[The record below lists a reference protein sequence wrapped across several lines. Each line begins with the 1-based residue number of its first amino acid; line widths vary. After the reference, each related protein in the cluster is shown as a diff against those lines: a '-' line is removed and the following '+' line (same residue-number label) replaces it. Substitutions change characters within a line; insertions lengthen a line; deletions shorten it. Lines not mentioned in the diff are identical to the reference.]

1 MEKVKIVLDAD
12 VLIHFSKAGRLSILP
27 DIFPQYKYIILNVVY
42 EELKTIQNQ
51 IDNQIYFLKNI
62 SIENFTP
69 AGKMLMEYAM
79 LTNTFGRGES
89 ACMAYC
95 KYTNNVI
102 GSSNLKDIKTYCT
115 ENKITFL
122 TTLDFLYYAYTKNIM
137 SEKECDN
144 FIDDVIA
151 KGSKL
156 PKIKITNYTP
166 NYIL

>member
-1 MEKVKIVLDAD
+1 
-12 VLIHFSKAGRLSILP
+12 
-27 DIFPQYKYIILNVVY
+27 
-42 EELKTIQNQ
+42 
-51 IDNQIYFLKNI
+51 
-62 SIENFTP
+62 
-69 AGKMLMEYAM
+69 MEYAM